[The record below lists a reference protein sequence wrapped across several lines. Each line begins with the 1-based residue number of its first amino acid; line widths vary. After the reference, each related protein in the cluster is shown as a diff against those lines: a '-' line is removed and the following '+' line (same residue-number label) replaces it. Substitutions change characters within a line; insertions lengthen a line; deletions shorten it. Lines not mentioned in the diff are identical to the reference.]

1 MTADEIQNIH
11 PIQST
16 GPATENVGNHPVEA
30 TDSAEFRRILER
42 LEQISKKKLEAKPPD
57 DTKEFR
63 DAMKKADDDFV
74 SVMDLRRQLEHAY
87 RKHQP

>member
-1 MTADEIQNIH
+1 MTTDDIQ
-11 PIQST
+11 PIQPT
-16 GPATENVGNHPVEA
+16 GPATGNGGNRPVEA

-42 LEQISKKKLEAKPPD
+42 LEQISKNELETKPPD